1 MVFYSLIVFICDTA
15 DNIDIV
21 FVDNCTPS
29 TVHAI
34 PVVICLVVALRLCC
48 NSNIIG
54 TELRARTTPSTTD
67 HRRPP
72 TLSLRIPRIRIM
84 TDAIKDLW
92 RDADAVCFDVDSTVI
107 KEEAIDEVAKF
118 CNKGSEVQKL
128 TSSAMSGKMDFR
140 EALSARLQ
148 IIKPSLQQIRNFIK
162 DRPFNLT
169 PGIKELVELLQQK
182 NIPVYLISGGFRGL
196 IGPIAI
202 ELSIPLQRIH
212 ANKLKFFLNG
222 DYAGF
227 DEKEPTSKN
236 GGKAEV
242 IRMLKEKYGYTK
254 LFMIG
259 DGITDLEASPPADAF
274 IGFGGNVVREEVKS
288 KSKWYIESFQELID
302 TL

>member
-1 MVFYSLIVFICDTA
+1 
-15 DNIDIV
+15 
-21 FVDNCTPS
+21 
-29 TVHAI
+29 
-34 PVVICLVVALRLCC
+34 
-48 NSNIIG
+48 
-54 TELRARTTPSTTD
+54 
-67 HRRPP
+67 
-72 TLSLRIPRIRIM
+72 M
-84 TDAIKDLW
+84 TDTIKDLW
-92 RDADAVCFDVDSTVI
+92 READAVCFDVDSTVI
-107 KEEAIDEVAKF
+107 QEEAIDEVAKF

-202 ELSIPLQRIH
+202 ELSIPLQHIH

-242 IRMLKEKYGYTK
+242 IQMLKEKYGYTK

-259 DGITDLEASPPADAF
+259 DGITDLEACPPADAF

-288 KSKWYIESFQELID
+288 KSKWYTESFQELID
-302 TL
+302 TLQ